1 MVSEERKTLPA
12 SIFTLRNSLRFC
24 RAGVEKCIL
33 SRVSF
38 HFVFLVVWVF
48 GFLLAICNTGCKH
61 KETRSA
67 ARSPWLK
74 DEPKSVVSQTVL
86 WEAYVDEGRKAYSD
100 GRYEE
105 AEKLFKEAMQ
115 EAEKFGPENYR
126 MGQSLYWLGAVVW
139 DLGRPAEAKPLLERA
154 LGIIEQL
161 KSTETAM
168 LSRQIV
174 MADILGRL
182 SEIEAA
188 NENYSLA
195 KALANKAAKISR
207 DVGNKQLLAVSLKNL
222 INVQVKNGDYN
233 SALDALSE
241 LIQLDSSNPSYY
253 YERALLYKR
262 NGNYKLAVADL
273 TKALE
278 LQPEH
283 PRLLNELAWIL
294 STCEADQIRNGRRSV
309 ELAQKAVEITKHKN
323 PQCLDTLA
331 AAYAETG
338 QFDMAVKAQQQA
350 ISFLTDPEEIEIR
363 LTRLRLYVDHKPY
376 REINKK

>member
-1 MVSEERKTLPA
+1 MVSEEWKTLSVP
-12 SIFTLRNSLRFC
+12 IFTLRNSPRFC
-24 RAGVEKCIL
+24 RAGIEKCIL

-38 HFVFLVVWVF
+38 HFVFLVVWIF
-48 GFLLAICNTGCKH
+48 GFLLAICSTGCKH
-61 KETRSA
+61 SETGSA

-74 DEPKSVVSQTVL
+74 DEPQDVMPQTTL

-105 AEKLFKEAMQ
+105 AEQLFKEAVQ
-115 EAEKFGPENYR
+115 EAEKFGLENYR
-126 MGQSLYWLGAVVW
+126 LGQSLYWLGAVVW

-168 LSRQIV
+168 QSRQIV

-182 SEIEAA
+182 SEIEAD
-188 NENYSLA
+188 NKNYSLA

-207 DVGNKQLLAVSLKNL
+207 DVGNKQLLVVSLKNL
-222 INVQVKNGDYN
+222 INVHTKSGDYN
-233 SALDALSE
+233 GAIEALSE
-241 LIQLDSSNPSYY
+241 LIQLDPNNPSYY
-253 YERALLYKR
+253 YDRALLWKH
-262 NGNYKLAVADL
+262 NGDYESAVADL
-273 TKALE
+273 TRALE

-294 STCEADQIRNGRRSV
+294 STCGADQIRNGRRSV
-309 ELAQKAVEITKHKN
+309 ELAQKAVEITKRKN

-350 ISFLTDPEEIEIR
+350 ISLLTNPEEIEIL

>member
-1 MVSEERKTLPA
+1 MVLEEWKTLSA
-12 SIFTLRNSLRFC
+12 SIFRLRNSLRFC
-24 RAGVEKCIL
+24 RAGIEKCTL

-38 HFVFLVVWVF
+38 HFVFLAAWMF
-48 GFLLAICNTGCKH
+48 GFLLAICNTGCKN
-61 KETRSA
+61 KETNSVT
-67 ARSPWLK
+67 RSPWLK
-74 DEPKSVVSQTVL
+74 DEPKDVVSQTVL

-126 MGQSLYWLGAVVW
+126 MGQSLYWLGAVAW

-154 LGIIEQL
+154 LGIIEHL

-168 LSRQIV
+168 PSRQIV

-182 SEIEAA
+182 SEIEAD

-222 INVQVKNGDYN
+222 INVHIKSGDYN
-233 SALDALSE
+233 AAMEAFSE
-241 LIQLDSSNPSYY
+241 LIQLEPNNPSYY
-253 YERALLYKR
+253 YERALLWKH
-262 NGNYKLAVADL
+262 NGDYESAVADL
-273 TKALE
+273 TRALE

-294 STCEADQIRNGRRSV
+294 STCGADQIRNGRRSV
-309 ELAQKAVEITKHKN
+309 ELAQKAVEITKRKN

-350 ISFLTDPEEIEIR
+350 ISLLTDPEEIEIH